1 MRLKSAAEQLL
12 RLRTKPHQCPRCD
25 NAIFLLLLHTGLR
38 VSELAALNRHQYR
51 GEHLLDVKRKGK
63 MRTAKIFLP
72 REAKE
77 ALDAYLKDDRGDQD
91 GPLLTTRPGARLT
104 RQDIDWLLRG
114 LAAQANATARDQS
127 KRLALPA
134 HTLRHTFPHKLAQ
147 ERGVDFAMQASG
159 HDSSGPLQLKC

>member
-72 REAKE
+72 REAK
-77 ALDAYLKDDRGDQD
+77 AKR
-91 GPLLTTRPGARLT
+91 AR
-104 RQDIDWLLRG
+104 
-114 LAAQANATARDQS
+114 
-127 KRLALPA
+127 
-134 HTLRHTFPHKLAQ
+134 AQ
-147 ERGVDFAMQASG
+147 EAKRRHLDLFTAYFQEHVGSD
-159 HDSSGPLQLKC
+159 